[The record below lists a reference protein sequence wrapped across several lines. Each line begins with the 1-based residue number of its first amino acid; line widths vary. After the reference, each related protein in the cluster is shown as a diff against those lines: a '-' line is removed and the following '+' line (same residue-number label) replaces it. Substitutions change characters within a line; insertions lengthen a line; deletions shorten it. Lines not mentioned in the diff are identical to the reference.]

1 MAHDAALSDAPP
13 RRRIRSYVLRGGRQ
27 SPAAARALEALA
39 PRYAVAFDGR
49 PLDLHAVF
57 GRAAPTV
64 LEIGFG
70 TGTTTAEIAV
80 AHPHVDF
87 LAVDVYAQGVAH
99 LLRLV
104 DARGLRNVRIVQH
117 DAVEVVEA
125 IAPGALGGIH
135 VYFPDPWPK
144 KRHHKRR
151 LLQPAFVHALAERL
165 APGGYLHVATDWQPY
180 ADEVL
185 AACGA
190 EPLLVN
196 TAEGFAP
203 RPAWR
208 PQTKFEAR
216 GLALGHAV
224 SDILFTRRDTPA

>member
-1 MAHDAALSDAPP
+1 VARGAALSDAPP
-13 RRRIRSYVLRGGRQ
+13 HRRIRSFVLRGGRQ
-27 SPAAARALEALA
+27 SPAAARALELLA
-39 PRYAVAFDGR
+39 PRYALAFDGR
-49 PLDLHAVF
+49 PIDLRAAF
-57 GRAAPTV
+57 GRMAPTV

-70 TGTTTAEIAV
+70 VGTTTAEIAA
-80 AHPHVDF
+80 AHPRVDF
-87 LAVDVYAQGVAH
+87 LAVDVYAQGVAN

-104 DARGLRNVRIVQH
+104 DARGLGNVRIVQH
-117 DAVEVVEA
+117 DAVDVVDA
-125 IAPGALGGIH
+125 IAPGALGGVH

-151 LLQPAFVHALAERL
+151 LLQPAFVHALAARL

-185 AACGA
+185 AACVA

-196 TAEGFAP
+196 TAQGFAP

-216 GLALGHAV
+216 GLALGHTV
-224 SDILFTRRDTPA
+224 SDILFERRDVPA